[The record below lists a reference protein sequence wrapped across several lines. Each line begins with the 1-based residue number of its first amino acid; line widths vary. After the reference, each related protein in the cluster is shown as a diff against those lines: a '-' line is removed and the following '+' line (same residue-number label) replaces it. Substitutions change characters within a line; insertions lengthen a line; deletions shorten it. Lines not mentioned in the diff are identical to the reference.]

1 MAKIIG
7 VKIRQDEIYERE
19 GKDKL
24 VINKLELRCS
34 TKDRMPN
41 CIGENVAKYSI
52 EIDDIKSIFDI
63 KEVPEMVTFANS
75 IINRECFFETRAKS
89 GYNGTVTDELVG
101 VVFLDELVKEN
112 TKTSSS
118 K

>member
-7 VKIRQDEIYERE
+7 VKIRQNEEYERE

-24 VINKLELRCS
+24 VINKLELRCT
-34 TKDRMPN
+34 TKDRMPH

-52 EIDDIKSIFDI
+52 DIEDINSIFDI
-63 KEVPEMVTFANS
+63 KEVPEMETFAKS
-75 IINRECFFETRAKS
+75 ILNRECFFETRAKS
-89 GYNGTVTDELVG
+89 GYNGSVTDELVG
-101 VVFLDELVKEN
+101 VVFLDEVIKEN
-112 TKTSSS
+112 SKTSSN